1 MAKQVRR
8 LVRAERKRL
17 RQEDTKAKHKLGDFA
32 VLGRVLAIGGT
43 LALTGLLLA
52 TFFTPLMAIEQIR
65 VVGAERVSVS
75 EIQRSLAPLIARPLP
90 TVSEQEIEQL
100 LAGYPLIETFAMQAE
115 PPHTLTVRIRERQ
128 PVVIMPFAGTNYL
141 YDPAGVRIG
150 PATLEDPYPFFLL
163 TEDPTTSDRFDAAM
177 DVLLALPI
185 DMYSQVFAIEVSVRK
200 TAEFRLRRDNVR
212 VIWGGPDQALLKA
225 EVLESLL
232 ATQERTDITIDVSSP
247 NTPVVTFSDF

>member
-17 RQEDTKAKHKLGDFA
+17 RRERRQAKPRLGEFA
-32 VLGRVLAIGGT
+32 VLGRILTIGGT

-65 VVGAERVSVS
+65 VVGAVRVSVA
-75 EIQRSLAPLIARPLP
+75 EIERSLSPLISRPLP

-100 LAGYPLIETFAMQAE
+100 LADYPLIETFAMQAE

-128 PVVIMPFAGTNYL
+128 PVVIMPFAGANYL

-163 TEDPTTSDRFDAAM
+163 TEDPTTSERFDAAM

-185 DMYSQVFAIEVSVRK
+185 EMYSQVFAIEVSARK
-200 TAEFRLRRDNVR
+200 TAEFRLRKDNLR

-232 ATQERTDITIDVSSP
+232 ATQERTDVTIDVSSP